1 MAETP
6 FIEETS
12 MTRETHPLRRRD
24 VLGGALALAA
34 APALAQ
40 PSAFPSRPVRMLV
53 GYAAGGGVDAMAR
66 MLATRLSP
74 LLGQQVNVENR
85 PGAASAIAA
94 DAVAK
99 APADGYTLLVGDT
112 AMLVSPLLGT
122 KVPYDPIQSFTP
134 VAGAFQ
140 APLMIVAH
148 NGVPASTPAELVAL
162 MKANPGR
169 YSYATS
175 GIGTEHHLGFEI
187 LKARTGASAV
197 HVPYRGASQ
206 ILPDVMGGQIPLA
219 VVSVAAGMAQARA
232 GRLKAV
238 AQLSTGKLPGA
249 ESLPVLAEVLP
260 GFDVAPSVFVLA
272 PAGTPAAVVERL
284 GEAIRTV
291 LASADLAQ
299 AAAQAGVVPAYL
311 APPAQGAAMA
321 RETAQWADVI
331 RQQKITA
338 E

>member
-1 MAETP
+1 MSFP
-6 FIEETS
+6 P
-12 MTRETHPLRRRD
+12 TRLRRRT
-24 VLGGALALAA
+24 VLAGALAACASPLVR
-34 APALAQ
+34 AQ
-40 PSAFPSRPVRMLV
+40 AYPNKPIRMLV

-66 MLATRLSP
+66 LLSTRLSP

-85 PGAASAIAA
+85 PGAASALAA

-112 AMLVSPLLGT
+112 AMLVAPLLGT
-122 KVPYDPIQSFTP
+122 KVPYDPIQSFVP

-148 NGVPASTPAELVAL
+148 NGVAASSPAELVAL

-175 GIGTEHHLGFEI
+175 GIGTVHHLGFEI

-206 ILPDVMGGQIPLA
+206 ILPDVIGGQIPLA

-238 AQLSTGKLPGA
+238 AQLSTGKLPGD
-249 ESLPVLAEVLP
+249 ESLPALAEVVP

-284 GEAIRTV
+284 SEALRNV
-291 LASADLAQ
+291 LGSADLAQ

-311 APPAQGAAMA
+311 PPPAQGAAMA
-321 RETAQWADVI
+321 RETAQWAEVI

>member
-1 MAETP
+1 
-6 FIEETS
+6 

-34 APALAQ
+34 VPALAQ

-148 NGVPASTPAELVAL
+148 NGVPASSPAELVAL

-175 GIGTEHHLGFEI
+175 GIGTVHHLGFEI

-219 VVSVAAGMAQARA
+219 VVSVADVPGRTRASSALVTSARHSRRPWRIRRKSSVPLPTTA
-232 GRLKAV
+232 PTV
-238 AQLSTGKLPGA
+238 A
-249 ESLPVLAEVLP
+249 
-260 GFDVAPSVFVLA
+260 
-272 PAGTPAAVVERL
+272 
-284 GEAIRTV
+284 
-291 LASADLAQ
+291 
-299 AAAQAGVVPAYL
+299 
-311 APPAQGAAMA
+311 
-321 RETAQWADVI
+321 
-331 RQQKITA
+331 
-338 E
+338 

>member
-1 MAETP
+1 MSSTP
-6 FIEETS
+6 T
-12 MTRETHPLRRRD
+12 PLRRRT
-24 VLGGALALAA
+24 VIAGALAACASPL
-34 APALAQ
+34 ALAQ
-40 PSAFPSRPVRMLV
+40 AYPNRPIRMLV

-74 LLGQQVNVENR
+74 LLGQQFNVENR

-122 KVPYDPIQSFTP
+122 KVPYDPIQSFAP

-175 GIGTEHHLGFEI
+175 GIGTVHHLGFEI

-206 ILPDVMGGQIPLA
+206 ILPDVVGGQIPLA

-238 AQLSTGKLPGA
+238 AQLSKAKLPGA
-249 ESLPVLAEVLP
+249 EGLATLAEVLP

-272 PAGTPAAVVERL
+272 PAGTPAPVVERL
-284 GEAIRTV
+284 GEAVRGV

-299 AAAQAGVVPAYL
+299 AAAQAGVIPAYL
-311 APPAQGAAMA
+311 PAPALGAAMT
-321 RETAQWADVI
+321 RETAQWAEVI

>member
-1 MAETP
+1 MSSTP
-6 FIEETS
+6 T
-12 MTRETHPLRRRD
+12 PLRRRT
-24 VLGGALALAA
+24 VIAGALAACASPL
-34 APALAQ
+34 ALAQ
-40 PSAFPSRPVRMLV
+40 AYPNRPIRMLV

-74 LLGQQVNVENR
+74 LLGQQFNVENR

-122 KVPYDPIQSFTP
+122 KVPYDPIQSFAP

-175 GIGTEHHLGFEI
+175 GIGTVHHLGFEI

-206 ILPDVMGGQIPLA
+206 ILPDVVGGQIPLA

-238 AQLSTGKLPGA
+238 AQLSMAKLPGA
-249 ESLPVLAEVLP
+249 EGLATLAEVLP

-272 PAGTPAAVVERL
+272 PAGTPAPGWSGSARRFAVCW
-284 GEAIRTV
+284 
-291 LASADLAQ
+291 
-299 AAAQAGVVPAYL
+299 PAPIWRRRRRRR
-311 APPAQGAAMA
+311 A
-321 RETAQWADVI
+321 
-331 RQQKITA
+331 
-338 E
+338 